1 MRKSLRLLSAVAALT
16 CAGLAAI
23 PASAQA
29 SKLHFRAPVYVDTQL
44 AGSEGF
50 VMYAAKSHRLIYATH
65 EGTTLL
71 MRGGL
76 TGAPSGDADYLS
88 TYRNQVNMWTS
99 ANDGH
104 SWQRVNW
111 NGTGFFTGPDHNLG
125 FSDPDLTE
133 DGAGNIYVAGID
145 LANDSLVSSSDGGL

>member
-1 MRKSLRLLSAVAALT
+1 MAAL
-16 CAGLAAI
+16 
-23 PASAQA
+23 PAQA
-29 SKLHFRAPVYVDTQL
+29 GSSSRLTFRKPVFVDDQL

-50 VMYAAKSHRLIYATH
+50 VMYATKSHRLIYATH

-76 TGAPSGDADYLS
+76 SGAPAGDGDYVS

-99 ANDGH
+99 ADDGGT
-104 SWQRVNW
+104 WQRVDW

-125 FSDPDLTE
+125 FSDPDLTQ
-133 DGAGNIYVAGID
+133 DGRGHVYVA
-145 LANDSLVSSSDGGL
+145 